1 MWFIFLGIGLTLLL
15 VGGLYTR
22 RRFLNALQHLGV
34 SPRALAV
41 ARWLTLWL
49 LYFFPLLV
57 IAVRVSGLRFS
68 IDLDGPVATW
78 LLSYPFFLSLLV
90 MVQALPFLL
99 AIDLARIAIYL
110 ARRRTERTA
119 RFFSMGV
126 VLVIAGFLLY
136 TPARV
141 LAEHGALRV
150 RHFAVSPSIAA
161 AEDRISDAGAAPRP
175 PFRIAFVADL
185 QQDRH
190 TGEEEAA
197 RVVELINA
205 ESPDLVLSGGDWINH
220 GPDYIEA
227 AAVTAGALTGRLGT
241 YSVRGDHEHFAG
253 KDRFR
258 SAEALERA
266 LAAHNVTML
275 ANQVRWFSH
284 QGKRIGVVFLNYN
297 YIFRSD
303 DQTIRQLVQQVAG
316 ADYAILLTHQFDE
329 RVAALVK
336 DKVDLVLAAHTHGGQ
351 VNPVLGFFHFSL
363 ARVET
368 RFVDGRYTLGKTT
381 VITTSGV
388 GYSLVP
394 LRYAS
399 PGSLEIIDVKL

>member
-1 MWFIFLGIGLTLLL
+1 MWFIFLGIGLALLL
-15 VGGLYTR
+15 VGGLYAR
-22 RRFLNALQHLGV
+22 RRFLKALQHLGV
-34 SPRALAV
+34 SPRTVAV
-41 ARWLTLWL
+41 VRWLTLWL

-57 IAVRVSGLRFS
+57 IGIRVSGLRFS
-68 IDLDGPVATW
+68 IGLDGPFSTW

-90 MVQALPFLL
+90 MIQSLPFLL
-99 AIDLARIAIYL
+99 AMDLARLAIYL

-126 VLVIAGFLLY
+126 VIVVVGFTLY
-136 TPARV
+136 TPARI

-150 RHFAVSPSIAA
+150 RHFAVSPSLAA
-161 AEDRISDAGAAPRP
+161 ADDRISDAGAAQRP
-175 PFRIAFVADL
+175 PFRIAFVADV
-185 QQDRH
+185 QQDRY

-197 RVVELINA
+197 RVIELVNK
-205 ESPDLVLSGGDWINH
+205 ESPDLVLSGGDWINQ
-220 GPDYIEA
+220 GPNYIEA
-227 AAVTAGALTGRLGT
+227 AAVTAGTLKSRLGT
-241 YSVRGDHEHFAG
+241 YSVRGDHEHFSSM
-253 KDRFR
+253 DRFR
-258 SAEALERA
+258 SAEAVERA

-275 ANQVRWFSH
+275 ANQVRWFEH

-303 DQTIRQLVQQVAG
+303 DATIRQLVQQVAG
-316 ADYAILLTHQFDE
+316 ADYAILVTHQFDE

-351 VNPVLGFFHFSL
+351 VNPVLGFFHFPL
-363 ARVET
+363 ARLET
-368 RFVDGRYTLGKTT
+368 RYIDGRYTLGKTT

-394 LRYAS
+394 FRYAS
-399 PGSLEIIDVKL
+399 PGSLEIIDLKL